1 MFPPFGFS
9 IQEFSYAIFIVKN
22 RPLYVNFCIP
32 LRGKYFFWQPSTPLV
47 NMRFCTHVPNSTMN
61 KNLRSGKP
69 YQRRK
74 MVFLASKTLLS
85 LSCTMEKNF
94 FFNFGCYDLANGKG

>member
-9 IQEFSYAIFIVKN
+9 IQEFFICYFYCQN
-22 RPLYVNFCIP
+22 RPLYVNFLHTP
-32 LRGKYFFWQPSTPLV
+32 LWKFFFWQPSTPLV

-69 YQRRK
+69 YQCRK
-74 MVFLASKTLLS
+74 MVFWASKTLLS
-85 LSCTMEKNF
+85 LSGIVEKKK
-94 FFNFGCYDLANGKG
+94 FFNFECYDLANGKE